1 MKKINEQTKSFL
13 LYGIE
18 DVIKPKEIYKLD
30 GAILFLVF
38 LFFFLS
44 ESAPSPFFSKVFLV
58 IVYLGFVI
66 LSFSRTEVTGK
77 KVFWIIGIQ
86 SLTFS
91 ILFCWAATILMLTT
105 MKEEYYKRYLTILV
119 IIYILVIAAY
129 IFLII
134 MSLRGTFFSETTPI
148 MLRNSGIVVETDKF
162 LLTSKLILT
171 PFTSFILVSVIRKCI
186 DAKRPYEKYN
196 IKPLFV
202 KDTKGDSMPSR
213 HVFSIT
219 IIAMCWLYVSVP
231 VGIIMLMLVA
241 IMAASRV
248 LAGVHFV
255 RDVVAGFAVGIICGI
270 AGLWII

>member
-134 MSLRGTFFSETTPI
+134 TLIKKISTI
-148 MLRNSGIVVETDKF
+148 H
-162 LLTSKLILT
+162 LLPKSWLEDGVL
-171 PFTSFILVSVIRKCI
+171 LVLYCLEWVSQ
-186 DAKRPYEKYN
+186 KY
-196 IKPLFV
+196 
-202 KDTKGDSMPSR
+202 
-213 HVFSIT
+213 
-219 IIAMCWLYVSVP
+219 
-231 VGIIMLMLVA
+231 LVA
-241 IMAASRV
+241 ALNIQP
-248 LAGVHFV
+248 
-255 RDVVAGFAVGIICGI
+255 
-270 AGLWII
+270 

>member
-86 SLTFS
+86 SLT
-91 ILFCWAATILMLTT
+91 A
-105 MKEEYYKRYLTILV
+105 MK
-119 IIYILVIAAY
+119 
-129 IFLII
+129 
-134 MSLRGTFFSETTPI
+134 M
-148 MLRNSGIVVETDKF
+148 
-162 LLTSKLILT
+162 
-171 PFTSFILVSVIRKCI
+171 
-186 DAKRPYEKYN
+186 
-196 IKPLFV
+196 
-202 KDTKGDSMPSR
+202 
-213 HVFSIT
+213 
-219 IIAMCWLYVSVP
+219 
-231 VGIIMLMLVA
+231 
-241 IMAASRV
+241 
-248 LAGVHFV
+248 
-255 RDVVAGFAVGIICGI
+255 
-270 AGLWII
+270 AGLSAWMRLQEKCFPIIRNMS